1 MFFMLLVQEN
11 VVKDMVSAT
20 HLRNKEGFP
29 EGRNYVAKFF
39 SSRMVQLF

>member
-11 VVKDMVSAT
+11 VVKNVVSAM
-20 HLRNKEGFP
+20 HLRYKEGLS

-39 SSRMVQLF
+39 SSRMVQLL